1 MKNIITI
8 SILLIVALALPNR
21 APYIKADGRPLNIA
35 HRGLASILPENTLE
49 AFEAALYQGAD
60 FIELDVVY
68 TKEKLP
74 LVMHDP
80 FLTRITNIKDKPEFA
95 TRYEKRVYGG
105 SNKTD
110 WWTDTFNLTELRTLG
125 IKQAQNPGRISVF
138 DYKFTFPLLDDVVE
152 MVINFNKL
160 H

>member
-1 MKNIITI
+1 MRLIVLI
-8 SILLIVALALPNR
+8 SILLIGASCLPNN
-21 APYIKADGRPLNIA
+21 APYIKAENRPLNIA

-110 WWTDTFNLTELRTLG
+110 WWTDTFSLT
-125 IKQAQNPGRISVF
+125 
-138 DYKFTFPLLDDVVE
+138 
-152 MVINFNKL
+152 
-160 H
+160 